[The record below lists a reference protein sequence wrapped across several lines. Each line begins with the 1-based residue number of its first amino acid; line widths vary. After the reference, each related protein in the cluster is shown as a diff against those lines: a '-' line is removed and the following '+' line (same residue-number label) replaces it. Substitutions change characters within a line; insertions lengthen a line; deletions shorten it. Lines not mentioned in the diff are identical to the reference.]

1 MRRRAAILPILVLA
15 AVFILAHQSE
25 LSAVQDGYVS
35 AAAPSASYG
44 NADSLSAAS
53 GGLTSCAPSEVSY
66 LRFDLGGLAEG
77 PVRDAALVLE
87 TTYAAGG
94 NSGNL
99 VLYAAP
105 DTLAGE
111 GNTLAGG
118 GLTWSNRPGLAG
130 MARLASVAVPVSA
143 GAVRLESRALAA
155 LGESGRRRSAAPGQ
169 ATTCSAWRYRL
180 KTVPGRTASCALRRR
195 NTAMLLPRRWCS
207 RRPCSISCPSCAKGT
222 PPPVVNPSGG
232 KLPRLPELFLTIPS
246 KNVSLLRMASPSLL
260 ATKLRIPPQPQWT
273 VARVALLETL
283 EEKVPLH
290 RLTLVTAPAG
300 YGKTTLA
307 SEWAQQS
314 VLPVAWLSLGEGENH
329 LERFLRYLFAAWK
342 EVDPGV
348 AESTLGV
355 LLGGQMPEKDSVL
368 AAFTNVGS
376 KRDEHLVFVLDDF
389 HLIDEPSV
397 LAALAFLLDHL
408 PPALHFVLCGRGE
421 PALPLARY
429 RARRQLL
436 EIRAEDL
443 RFSRD
448 EARAFL
454 DHFMGP
460 VLGREDA
467 DGLQQQTGGWI
478 AGLQLAALSLR
489 HHNERLADRPVVSG
503 RQRFI
508 ADYLSDDVLAP
519 LPQTMREFLLQT
531 SILERLCAPLCAAVT
546 GYKASQAMLEKLE
559 GESLFLT
566 PLDDSRKWFRYHPL
580 FAEFLQARLEQRN
593 PEEVKTLHR
602 VAARWHLDEELP
614 EQAFEHAVA
623 GDDAGCAIEVIERY
637 LGIKLTGG
645 EFRQVQAWLDALPE
659 QWLVDY
665 PVINVARAAL
675 FAYTGAVE
683 QCIRCLDDAE
693 ERIVQSGE
701 ETRAQRARITAMRCF
716 VACFQNDLAQAE
728 RLAARALRDL
738 PEENQSF
745 RPGVYGALGDTY
757 RRHGRW
763 EEARQW
769 YLKALELAHAPVVRF
784 QAGHVFGALADLALR
799 QGRLHIANDFWA
811 KALASVAEQAY
822 QPTLPLPAIGWLYI
836 RRGEIL
842 YEWNQLASAREHLS
856 QGLERAE
863 LGGDRR
869 AMIAG
874 YLLIARLAL
883 TEGDSEQAGAYLEQP
898 LVENASPV
906 DKRLRATP
914 DGAVVGKDGLRAA
927 IGWAGEML
935 AAAA

>member
-1 MRRRAAILPILVLA
+1 
-15 AVFILAHQSE
+15 
-25 LSAVQDGYVS
+25 
-35 AAAPSASYG
+35 
-44 NADSLSAAS
+44 
-53 GGLTSCAPSEVSY
+53 
-66 LRFDLGGLAEG
+66 
-77 PVRDAALVLE
+77 
-87 TTYAAGG
+87 
-94 NSGNL
+94 
-99 VLYAAP
+99 
-105 DTLAGE
+105 
-111 GNTLAGG
+111 
-118 GLTWSNRPGLAG
+118 
-130 MARLASVAVPVSA
+130 
-143 GAVRLESRALAA
+143 
-155 LGESGRRRSAAPGQ
+155 
-169 ATTCSAWRYRL
+169 
-180 KTVPGRTASCALRRR
+180 
-195 NTAMLLPRRWCS
+195 
-207 RRPCSISCPSCAKGT
+207 
-222 PPPVVNPSGG
+222 
-232 KLPRLPELFLTIPS
+232 
-246 KNVSLLRMASPSLL
+246 MASPSLL

-467 DGLQQQTGGWI
+467 DRLHQQTGGWI

-546 GYKASQAMLEKLE
+546 GYKESQAMLEKLE

-883 TEGDSEQAGAYLEQP
+883 TEGDSEQAGAYLEQARP
-898 LVENASPV
+898 LVEEVSFAEWTSAFE
-906 DKRLRATP
+906 RRQMELWLAE
-914 DGAVVGKDGLRAA
+914 DGLRAA

-935 AAAA
+935 ASGELRQRPESELAQLALARVLIVKGDSLALERAQQYLAALLESAEAGGRGGVVVEALALEALAHWRHGDSAAALTSLEQALRRAEPEGYVRLFVDLGLPMGRLLQEARVRGVMPAYVNRLLASYSDLPSATQRSLLEPLTAREQEVLELLAAGLTNREIGEELVISPQTVKKHTGNIYGKLGVSNRTEAVAHARELSLLD